1 MKDLMSILLLNL
13 DGTVFR
19 SFETVQSCS
28 RFFGTKQ
35 IPGKALNTDSI
46 LRRKYRMV
54 TKDFYLHHRDT
65 VLSWSSKTK
74 GEITKDLEAQ
84 KNDMLKKKRT
94 VVYIDNI
101 GNATEYKNYCTLA
114 KKLGLSKERVRQIL
128 NYGCKKHN
136 IQFKH
141 PELRGLIA
149 KNIVV

>member
-35 IPGKALNTDSI
+35 ITTKGLNIDI
-46 LRRKYRMV
+46 IIIRKYRMV

-74 GEITKDLEAQ
+74 GQVTKEIEEQ
-84 KNDMLKKKRT
+84 KNDMLRKKRT
-94 VVYIDNI
+94 VVYIDDA

-114 KKLGLSKERVRQIL
+114 KNLGLSKERVRQIL

-149 KNIVV
+149 KNLVM